1 MNDQTININMP
12 VLKNLNAKLMKN
24 KLQNVVYYG
33 IVLSRL
39 LLKTWKTK
47 LPCVLIYSYAI

>member
-12 VLKNLNAKLMKN
+12 VLKNLNAKL